1 MVFSEVMDRV
11 SAVLEFGE
19 EHRLYEKD
27 IAKALQIS
35 PAQYSNAKKRGSVP
49 IEAVTNFC
57 ARRKVSINWVLYGQ
71 QTGMLDNRTEDALQI
86 IYHKNYRTSAG
97 GGAINEEGDD
107 CTHLT
112 IDPEFQA
119 MLGIKSGDSIEAIRI
134 TGDSMEPTLSE
145 NSILILDRKK
155 TELINGGIFVVN
167 TQGGVFVK
175 RISLNAKGGID
186 LISDNTI
193 YPPQTVEG
201 EDVTVVGKVIGALE
215 KI

>member
-1 MVFSEVMDRV
+1 MEVMDRIR
-11 SAVLEFGE
+11 SVLEFGE

-27 IAKALQIS
+27 IASALGIS
-35 PAQYSNAKKRGSVP
+35 PAQFSNAKKRDSVP
-49 IEAVTNFC
+49 LEAVTNFC
-57 ARRKVSINWVLYGQ
+57 ARRKININWVLYGQ
-71 QTGMLDNRTEDALQI
+71 AAGMLDTNVEDALQI

-97 GGAINEEGDD
+97 GGAINEEGDA
-107 CTHLT
+107 CSYLT

-145 NSILILDRKK
+145 NAILILDRKK

-167 TQGGVFVK
+167 TLGGVFVK
-175 RISLNAKGGID
+175 RIGLNAKGGID

-201 EDVTVVGKVIGALE
+201 EEVTVVGKVIGALE